1 MFVYVCVCSCA
12 AFFRCVRPADVFA
25 YVRACARMWRQRA
38 TQRTC
43 AGMDLVSAAAHFKP
57 TILLGLTAV
66 GGIFTEKLVSC
77 TPARVH
83 TRVHTHAR
91 THARTHACT
100 NARTHAHTHA
110 LKHTH
115 TQIREVAKHCE
126 RPFIFPLSNPT
137 SRAECTFEQAYKC
150 VLVSERVV
158 FTCVHV
164 CLCVDV

>member
-1 MFVYVCVCSCA
+1 MYAFVCSCT
-12 AFFRCVRPADVFA
+12 AFFRCVRPAHMCP

-38 TQRTC
+38 IKRTC

-66 GGIFTEKLVSC
+66 GGIFTEKLVSS
-77 TPARVH
+77 
-83 TRVHTHAR
+83 THAR
-91 THARTHACT
+91 THARANTRKHARAYTRTHSRTYACTHAYT
-100 NARTHAHTHA
+100 HARTRARTHT
-110 LKHTH
+110 HTH

-150 VLVSERVV
+150 V
-158 FTCVHV
+158 
-164 CLCVDV
+164 